1 VAIAEPPDL
10 SLYDRAL
17 RSDAELIGWLAAGL
31 HHRELIAYFGDAEF
45 QQLAPL
51 ARAAVDTVADD
62 TFPEVW
68 IIPGILGTQLGRP
81 RAPPWP
87 ADLLWIDA
95 ADVIAGR
102 IAELRLP
109 DAQPLQLLGGIS
121 FTYLAQQLRLRA
133 AGFRVRLWDYDWRQD
148 IAACGARLAQEI
160 AASGSGS
167 VALLAHSLGG
177 LVARAALARHAE
189 LPVTRVIT
197 LGTPHE
203 GTLAVVQ
210 ALRGTYPTVRR
221 LAALD
226 RRHTAEQLSAEVFS
240 SFPSL
245 YGMLPPTGALCALD
259 LFDSA
264 QWPQPGP
271 MPDPLRLRSA
281 STLRPQLAPLDAR
294 CCCIAGVRQRTAT
307 GLERGPDGFIYQVS
321 SDGDGTVPA
330 ISAAPSG
337 SASYFLSCEHSN
349 LPRDARV
356 GAAVIDLLH
365 GGHTQ
370 LLPTRWQA
378 SDDRAVRVSDDELR
392 ATYADKVDWRALSPD
407 ERRRY
412 LNQLNLAPPQY
423 AA

>member
-1 VAIAEPPDL
+1 VAIAEPVDL

-45 QQLAPL
+45 QLLAPL
-51 ARAAVDTVADD
+51 ARAAIATVADD
-62 TFPEVW
+62 ALPEVW
-68 IIPGILGTQLGRP
+68 IVPGIMGTQLGRP

-102 IAELRLP
+102 LAELRLP

-121 FTYLAQQLRLRA
+121 YTYLAQQLRLRA

-148 IAACGARLAQEI
+148 IAACGARLAQDI
-160 AASGSGS
+160 AVSGSRS
-167 VALLAHSLGG
+167 VALLAHSMGG
-177 LVARAALARHAE
+177 LVARAALAQRGD
-189 LPVTRVIT
+189 LPVARVIT

-226 RRHTAEQLSAEVFS
+226 LRHTAEQLSAEVFS

-245 YGMLPPTGALCALD
+245 YGMLPPAGALGALD
-259 LFDSA
+259 LFDSS

-271 MPDPLRLRSA
+271 MPDTLLLRSA
-281 STLRPQLAPLDAR
+281 STLRQQLAPLDAR
-294 CCCIAGVRQRTAT
+294 YCCIAGVRQRTAT

-321 SDGDGTVPA
+321 SDGDGTVPVT
-330 ISAAPSG
+330 SAAPAG
-337 SASYFLSCEHSN
+337 AASHYLSCEHSN

-356 GAAVIDLLH
+356 GAAVLDLLH
-365 GGHTQ
+365 TGHTQ
-370 LLPTRWQA
+370 LLPASWQA
-378 SDDRAVRVSDDELR
+378 SDDRKVRVSDAELR
-392 ATYADKVDWRALSPD
+392 ANHVTKVDWRALSPD

-412 LNQLNLAPPQY
+412 LNQLNLAPSQY
-423 AA
+423 AP